1 MSFLM
6 ERACQCGLEMAL
18 GKGRAAAGSQ
28 VRRGWG
34 GWGGVGGGGRGGV
47 LDKPRETTQSIQW
60 HLFPRV

>member
-6 ERACQCGLEMAL
+6 ERACQCDSEMGL
-18 GKGRAAAGSQ
+18 GKRRAAAGPQ

-47 LDKPRETTQSIQW
+47 LD
-60 HLFPRV
+60 

>member
-6 ERACQCGLEMAL
+6 ERACQCDLEMVL

-34 GWGGVGGGGRGGV
+34 RAGGAGWERRAGRG
-47 LDKPRETTQSIQW
+47 
-60 HLFPRV
+60 H